1 MPSVEDMVNEFN
13 DIFAHNIRITD
24 EMISTFQTHIQ
35 SMDSQEFDFN
45 FFYKYLLMKTNST
58 NNTNIREICLSQTT
72 PTVNPNIPEI
82 PVDENPTLNTGHSQ
96 RDKDLTQTAPT
107 PIAHIPELT
116 VEEIESFLEPVMSP

>member
-1 MPSVEDMVNEFN
+1 MVNEFN

-35 SMDSQEFDFN
+35 SMDSRKFDFN

-58 NNTNIREICLSQTT
+58 NNSSKDLSPTA

-82 PVDENPTLNTGHSQ
+82 PVNESSTLETDHTQ
-96 RDKDLTQTAPT
+96 REKDLTQTAPT
-107 PIAHIPELT
+107 FIAHIPELNDDSHKIT
-116 VEEIESFLEPVMSP
+116 KVE